1 MRRKFVIWQKKICM
15 RDIFF
20 ASCTKICYPERA
32 DCRFGW
38 EGRSHGLR
46 QGRERPPETTTARS
60 ATLL

>member
-1 MRRKFVIWQKKICM
+1 M

-38 EGRSHGLR
+38 EGRSHGPRLGGNAPR
-46 QGRERPPETTTARS
+46 NHDRKVGNAAMRRR
-60 ATLL
+60 LWKFWLIF